1 MIIGDEED
9 VTINK
14 TEKKFFQKF
23 PGLGLL
29 YKKRI
34 REENEDISKKFM
46 SSLTLM
52 VYILSLLFTCK
63 ILFSL
68 NIFEFSVLLYNLFS
82 YCLSHT

>member
-52 VYILSLLFTCK
+52 IYILSLLFTCK
-63 ILFSL
+63 ILLSL
-68 NIFEFSVLLYNLFS
+68 NIFEFSFLP
-82 YCLSHT
+82 